1 MTEYYRLLAYK
12 QQQKFVSHSSGRSE
26 AQIRAL
32 ADQVPG
38 AGSFLLDAA
47 FSLCHHIAESAD
59 SL

>member
-12 QQQKFVSHSSGRSE
+12 QQKFVSHISGRSE

-32 ADQVPG
+32 AEQVPG
-38 AGSFLLDAA
+38 EGSFLLDAA
-47 FSLCHHIAESAD
+47 FSLCHHIAERAD